1 MIIVKN
7 NIIPF
12 KGFKAIYLFGFLFT
26 RGDLTETQLNHEKI
40 HERQAIELLFV
51 FFYLWYIIEWIVRL
65 FRPGNAYKNVS
76 FEREAYENE
85 GNPVYLNCREW
96 FSFVKYLR
104 P

>member
-51 FFYLWYIIEWIVRL
+51 FFYLWYLIEWIVRL
-65 FRPGNAYKNVS
+65 FRPGNAYKSIS
-76 FEREAYENE
+76 FEREAYSNE
-85 GNPVYLNCREW
+85 HDLTYCGLRERY
-96 FSFVKYLR
+96 SFLKYLR

>member
-26 RGDLTETQLNHEKI
+26 RGDLTEIQLNHEKI
-40 HERQAIELLFV
+40 HERQAVELLFV
-51 FFYLWYIIEWIVRL
+51 FFYLWYLIEWIVRL
-65 FRPGNAYKNVS
+65 FRPGNAYKSIS

-85 GNPVYLNCREW
+85 DNPVYLNCREW